1 MLDRRILHS
10 SNDYPYP
17 NSTNI
22 SPNQKQEYDL
32 KPTVNSP
39 EYDLT
44 QIANIEKK
52 INQTLS
58 SFEVERNRQEKE
70 VKKIKE
76 EVESMDKCQS
86 SYRQYIS
93 DNKIDFKGAQTE
105 KGQSANVDY
114 SIGII
119 QGLQKEKK

>member
-1 MLDRRILHS
+1 MLYSTDYNSIYPS
-10 SNDYPYP
+10 SAR
-17 NSTNI
+17 S
-22 SPNQKQEYDL
+22 SKKEYDF

-39 EYDLT
+39 EEPYDLT

-76 EVESMDKCQS
+76 EVELMDKCQS
-86 SYRQYIS
+86 SYRQYITENKF
-93 DNKIDFKGAQTE
+93 DNKEPQTE
-105 KGQSANVDY
+105 KHPTANIDY

-119 QGLQKEKK
+119 QGLQKEKKYGVY